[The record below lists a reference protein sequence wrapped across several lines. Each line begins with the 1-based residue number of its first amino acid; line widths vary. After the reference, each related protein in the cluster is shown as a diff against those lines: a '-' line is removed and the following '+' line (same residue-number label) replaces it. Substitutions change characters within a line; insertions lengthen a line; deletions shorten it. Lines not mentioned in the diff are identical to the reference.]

1 MQKLPKNIEDKD
13 FLGRAIFS
21 SKGFN
26 KSKKIRYHVFFR
38 KDDQSLSVDRFDFC
52 SIKDLT
58 DIQDKNAEQR
68 SKNES
73 QKRSFYGWAKIQA
86 VHASASRR
94 QLHATPLKDNPYHAD
109 IILPKNIDRDTERM
123 HAKELAFHSKWTLR
137 AIS

>member
-1 MQKLPKNIEDKD
+1 MTKVPEEITNDE

-21 SKGFN
+21 SK
-26 KSKKIRYHVFFR
+26 KKINLHVFLE
-38 KDDQSLSVDRFDFC
+38 KPGQSSLSMDRFGFC

-86 VHASASRR
+86 RKIRAEDR
-94 QLHATPLKDNPYHAD
+94 QLKFTPIEGSNPYHAD
-109 IILPKNIDRDTERM
+109 IILPKNIDRDTEKM
-123 HAKELAFHSKWTLR
+123 HAEELADNSEWTPK